1 MRNRKLV
8 VALGVLTMCVAVGV
22 HAQYEPGPTKK
33 ATHDA
38 YYSDSTFTVLVGEDG
53 IACDGTQTL
62 WGTSSDYRIRCM
74 EDCRYGTIN
83 CRCQQ
88 NISGTW
94 TEVECSS

>member
-8 VALGVLTMCVAVGV
+8 VAVAMVTMCLAVVIYAQPQGDGV
-22 HAQYEPGPTKK
+22 KK

-38 YYSDSTFTVLVGEDG
+38 YYSDSTFTTLVGEDG

-62 WGTSSDYRIRCM
+62 WGTTSNYRVRCLQ
-74 EDCRYGTIN
+74 DCRFGTIS

-88 NISGTW
+88 NINGTW
-94 TEVECSS
+94 TAIDCP